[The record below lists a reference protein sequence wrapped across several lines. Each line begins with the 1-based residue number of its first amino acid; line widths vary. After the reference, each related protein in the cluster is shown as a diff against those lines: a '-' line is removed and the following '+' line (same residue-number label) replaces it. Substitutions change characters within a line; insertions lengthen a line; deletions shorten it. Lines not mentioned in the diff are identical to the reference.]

1 MYLISK
7 YQQIIEKIIGDYAK
21 LRYSYSEEVER

>member
-7 YQQIIEKIIGDYAK
+7 YQQIIEKIIGDYTK
-21 LRYSYSEEVER
+21 LRYSYSEVER